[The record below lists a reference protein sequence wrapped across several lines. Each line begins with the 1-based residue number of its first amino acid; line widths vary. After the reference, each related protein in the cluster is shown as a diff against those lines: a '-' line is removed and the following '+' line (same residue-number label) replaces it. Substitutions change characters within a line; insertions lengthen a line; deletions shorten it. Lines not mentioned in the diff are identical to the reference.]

1 MKYVIQ
7 NCTENQLPE
16 ILTIFNDAI
25 LNSTALYDYKVRTME
40 TMQSWF
46 AEKRASNS
54 PVLGAFSADNQLIGF
69 VTFTQFRARPAY
81 KYTVE
86 HSVYVRSDMRGYGIG
101 KKLLQEIIKNAV
113 SLNVHV
119 LVGVID
125 TLNDVSIKLHESE
138 GFKLVGIM
146 NQVGFKFGKW
156 LDAAFYQLILN
167 TPENPKDDN

>member
-1 MKYVIQ
+1 M
-7 NCTENQLPE
+7 
-16 ILTIFNDAI
+16 
-25 LNSTALYDYKVRTME
+25 
-40 TMQSWF
+40 
-46 AEKRASNS
+46 
-54 PVLGAFSADNQLIGF
+54 
-69 VTFTQFRARPAY
+69 
-81 KYTVE
+81 
-86 HSVYVRSDMRGYGIG
+86 
-101 KKLLQEIIKNAV
+101 
-113 SLNVHV
+113 HV